1 MTSCRRKS
9 GITVDHW
16 WFSGVVMRSGTTGVM
31 KEQAVWLTPHEAAT
45 YLRVGVDTIYDAC
58 ADGRLKHTK
67 LGYRTIRLKRAWID
81 EWAEGHKPAG
91 R

>member
-1 MTSCRRKS
+1 
-9 GITVDHW
+9 
-16 WFSGVVMRSGTTGVM
+16 MRATEAGDVTI
-31 KEQAVWLTPHEAAT
+31 WLTPREAAA

-67 LGYRTIRLKRAWID
+67 LGYRTIRLKRSWID
-81 EWAEGHKPAG
+81 EWAESHSLTS